1 MQNKDYILDEIEKN
15 REVIYTSAELNDIIF
30 SDVKE
35 SLSFSKIITNKGTF
49 NAIILN
55 YSKTQTK
62 TSIKL
67 LIKKNILTK
76 LILSTFNKIEIQY
89 SDSERKEYDFKE
101 LELIKQ
107 SIYLNSNQDTIV
119 KLKFYNKGEYKWI
132 LILINL

>member
-35 SLSFSKIITNKGTF
+35 SLNFSKIITNKGTF

-55 YSKTQTK
+55 YSKTKTK

-119 KLKFYNKGEYKWI
+119 KLKFYNKGEHKWI